1 MKKTI
6 ASVIVGLI
14 SATLYAAPAEASQ
27 QPSRVLIVGDSM
39 TQGDNGFHSWRYFAW
54 KQLTAD
60 PASPAVDF
68 VGPWTGSHADE
79 DMWGGSY
86 ADPDFDQDHAARWG
100 QAMWQGLEAP
110 DERSPAI
117 ADLVAAHDPDVIVEA
132 LGTNDIAWSKMTPT
146 QMSEQVR
153 TFVARARSVKP
164 DVDVILG
171 GVPQEWIPLAAD
183 YNAVLPALAAE
194 LSTSE
199 SRVVAAEVPAF
210 VEGQDTVGSIHP
222 SQQGE
227 MKLGKS
233 YADAMSSLLPQPVPV
248 AEPSPT
254 PSQTPT
260 AVPVPAPA
268 ATTPASSLPVL
279 KGAGAP
285 RAVKAVKVKRRAV
298 VTWRAGSDA
307 EYYVVR
313 CGSVEKT
320 TTGRRVVL
328 RVTTARSCR
337 VRSVNAAGVSAWVKV
352 RVRA

>member
-6 ASVIVGLI
+6 ASVIAALI
-14 SATLYAAPAEASQ
+14 SATLFTAPAEAQ
-27 QPSRVLIVGDSM
+27 QPPSRVLIVGDSM

-60 PASPAVDF
+60 PAAPPVDF
-68 VGPWTGSHADE
+68 VGPWTGSHAGD

-86 ADPDFDQDHAARWG
+86 ADPNFDQDHAARWG

-117 ADLVAAHDPDVIVEA
+117 ADLVTAHDPDVVVEA
-132 LGTNDIAWSKMTPT
+132 LGTNDIAWAKMTPA
-146 QMSEQVR
+146 QMSDQVR
-153 TFVARARSVKP
+153 TFVTRARSAKP

-199 SRVVAAEVPAF
+199 SRVVAAQVPVF
-210 VEGQDTVGSIHP
+210 VEGVDTVGSIHP

-233 YADAMSSLLPQPVPV
+233 YADAMASLLPQAVPA
-248 AEPSPT
+248 AEPSPN

-260 AVPVPAPA
+260 AAPAPA
-268 ATTPASSLPVL
+268 VTTPVPPLPVL
-279 KGAGAP
+279 KAAGAP

-313 CGSVEKT
+313 CGDAEKT
-320 TTGRRVVL
+320 TAGRRMAL
-328 RVTTARSCR
+328 RVTKARSCR
-337 VRSVNAAGVSAWVKV
+337 VRSVNAAGLSAWVKV
-352 RVRA
+352 RVSA